1 MNEIK
6 KALSNLEPN
15 EKAKERVWEGLER
28 DSKHKRK
35 RVFLIAAVVVIFIC
49 AAAIGINA
57 VSGGRFFNAI
67 LGGSDSTSARES
79 AILSEGDEIYAPEI
93 IFLNKTTLVI
103 ESKNAVFVYDRNKKK
118 VTRTIDLQSIGGYY
132 IDHGDDFGKPPV
144 LKTHTLV
151 EDGKIIVF
159 NTRRDFLGGTVPDGD
174 AYVFSMTKNEK
185 YKRITDDSPKN
196 KYYEKWLKNEKNYV
210 DCFDT
215 FYYYL
220 ENNNLNGDDGTYS
233 YRAYVSTQN
242 GKKLY
247 SFIITDSEN
256 SLCLC
261 TSTDKKSIKKEYF
274 KLLSDK
280 KYWNYHK
287 KNKLPEFKYSGS
299 DKVMKAVIEYEQ
311 ARNDELLYSDNV
323 WIPFFT
329 ELCRK
334 DDGDELKVFVEIW
347 QFEYQRQGDVLEGT
361 NGGDGMAKYTLK
373 KEKGGYK
380 VIEVEYASD
389 GALLEE
395 SIKKMSE
402 GDASVYMKISGRTQ
416 PNYEFLDMYI
426 RDNNLNVKY
435 RRVNGEIA

>member
-1 MNEIK
+1 MNIIK
-6 KALSNLEPN
+6 NALSNLEPD
-15 EKAKERVWEGLER
+15 EKAKERVWKGLER
-28 DSKHKRK
+28 ESKPKRK
-35 RVFLIAAVVVIFIC
+35 RVFLIAAVVAAFIFT
-49 AAAIGINA
+49 AAIGINA
-57 VSGGRFFNAI
+57 ASGGKLFGAI
-67 LGGSDSTSARES
+67 LGGSDNTSARES

-103 ESKNAVFVYDRNKKK
+103 ESKNGVFVYDRSKKK
-118 VTRTIDLQSIGGYY
+118 ITKTIDLQSVGGYY
-132 IDHGDDFGKPPV
+132 IDHGDDFGDPPV

-151 EDGKIIVF
+151 EDGKIIIF
-159 NTRRDFLGGTVPDGD
+159 NTKSGSGGLRASDGD

-185 YKRITDDSPKN
+185 NKRITDDSEKN

-215 FYYYL
+215 FYNYL
-220 ENNNLNGDDGTYS
+220 ENNNLNGGDDTYS

-242 GKKLY
+242 RKKLY

-261 TSTDKKSIKKEYF
+261 TSYDKKSVRKECF

-280 KYWNYHK
+280 KYLDYK
-287 KNKLPEFKYSGS
+287 QKNKLPEFKYSGS
-299 DKVMKAVIEYEQ
+299 DKVMKAIIEYEQ

-347 QFEYQRQGDVLEGT
+347 QFEYQRQGDVLEET
-361 NGGDGMAKYTLK
+361 NGGDGMAKYTLNK
-373 KEKGGYK
+373 GKGGYK
-380 VIEVEYASD
+380 VIDVEYASD

-402 GDASVYMKISGRTQ
+402 GDASVYMRISGRAQ

-435 RRVNGEIA
+435 RRANGEVA

>member
-132 IDHGDDFGKPPV
+132 IDHGDDFGNPPV

-159 NTRRDFLGGTVPDGD
+159 NTRRGFLGGTAPDGD

-185 YKRITDDSPKN
+185 YKRITDDSLKN

-233 YRAYVSTQN
+233 YRAYY
-242 GKKLY
+242 G
-247 SFIITDSEN
+247 
-256 SLCLC
+256 
-261 TSTDKKSIKKEYF
+261 
-274 KLLSDK
+274 
-280 KYWNYHK
+280 
-287 KNKLPEFKYSGS
+287 
-299 DKVMKAVIEYEQ
+299 
-311 ARNDELLYSDNV
+311 
-323 WIPFFT
+323 
-329 ELCRK
+329 
-334 DDGDELKVFVEIW
+334 
-347 QFEYQRQGDVLEGT
+347 
-361 NGGDGMAKYTLK
+361 
-373 KEKGGYK
+373 
-380 VIEVEYASD
+380 
-389 GALLEE
+389 
-395 SIKKMSE
+395 
-402 GDASVYMKISGRTQ
+402 
-416 PNYEFLDMYI
+416 
-426 RDNNLNVKY
+426 
-435 RRVNGEIA
+435 